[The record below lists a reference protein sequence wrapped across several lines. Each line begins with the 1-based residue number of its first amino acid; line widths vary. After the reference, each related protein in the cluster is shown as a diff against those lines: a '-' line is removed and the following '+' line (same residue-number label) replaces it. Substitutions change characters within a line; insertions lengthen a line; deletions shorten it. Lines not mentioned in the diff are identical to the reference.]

1 MQKPTLSTA
10 LSIFNTG
17 TSCPLT
23 MTLKEIT
30 DILKVRH
37 NDAMKVVENMAESSD
52 FGALRKSRI
61 AYNQHGQTTETY
73 ALDKRQSIAV
83 AAKLNT
89 SLLMNII
96 DRWQELEGAAPKPLT
111 QIEQVRLLLESLEA
125 NEHLND
131 LIAKGKY
138 VTCTQMRAKYPWAKH
153 WWKGLQESCIRDGYN
168 VDDLPKFAGEQ
179 GELATSV
186 IQPNMYPIEVYESYI
201 ADQCAGVPK
210 YLKLKILRNGT
221 KPEYIDI

>member
-10 LSIFNTG
+10 LSIFNTNA
-17 TSCPLT
+17 PLT

-30 DILKVRH
+30 DLLKVRH
-37 NDAMKVVENMAESSD
+37 DKAMIKVAEMAESPD
-52 FGALRKSRI
+52 FGTMSKTDI
-61 AYNQHGQTTETY
+61 AYNQHGQTTTTFL
-73 ALDKRQSIAV
+73 LDKRQSIAV
-83 AAKLNT
+83 AAALNT
-89 SLLMNII
+89 SLLMRII

-168 VDDLPKFAGEQ
+168 LDDLPKFAGEQ

-201 ADQCAGVPK
+201 ADQWAGVPK
-210 YLKLKILRNGT
+210 YLKLKIIRNGT